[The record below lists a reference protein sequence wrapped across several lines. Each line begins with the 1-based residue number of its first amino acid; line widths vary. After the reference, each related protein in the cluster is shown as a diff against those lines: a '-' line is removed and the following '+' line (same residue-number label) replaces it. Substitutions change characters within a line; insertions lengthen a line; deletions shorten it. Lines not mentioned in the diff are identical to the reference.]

1 MVSPHNGSLTK
12 FYFMTKNSNKNN
24 QKATTLTVMKRL
36 LLAIMLLGAFSS
48 CEKDDFISDYE
59 EMETRAP
66 KKKKTRTYKLNVD
79 AEENSESATTRLY
92 DADLVWHWAYGDA
105 LTGYQVAYDNIRNRL
120 AYDPATKLFSNAE
133 FTYQSSSPEH
143 FHFIYPAGAEFEK
156 GKLRAIQDGNWRPM
170 SYFTTTDK
178 VLINKIPV
186 LQFEQLTS
194 ALELRIWNMN
204 NTALQ
209 ERVVSAVL
217 TSDSDFVGLWTL
229 DETDMTYTQSL
240 SGKEMV
246 IKGLNSSV
254 VQINMPHLPEGY
266 PAGTEIKLVLTREDG
281 RTMTTTLPAE
291 LTYVKQKRTVYNMI
305 FVPDPIFV
313 CATYNVDGLPS
324 LINSDGP
331 GANGTKTIS
340 TKLAAS
346 GWDFIGFQE
355 DFEYHSNLTSQMS
368 SKYIFGKHRG
378 SVGLEQLYKQA
389 DTDGLEF
396 ATLGDNCTWSNE
408 TFVEFTNK
416 YGDLFDGANT
426 CIKKGFRYYLVTMN
440 DGVEFDVYVTH
451 MNSGSDTGHINARAS
466 QFQQLAKYINEHRSG
481 RPIIIMGDFNARYTR
496 DDYATNFWN
505 KLNTDLYAN
514 LQDAWTELIWGG
526 YYPEYP
532 SNSWVVEDKYD
543 PNNTV
548 GDIKYGEQEG
558 EVVDKILYINDPN
571 STVRIFA
578 KSYKRDM
585 EYSGLADHVPVVVEF
600 GYEKIS
606 E

>member
-1 MVSPHNGSLTK
+1 
-12 FYFMTKNSNKNN
+12 MTDKTNKNN
-24 QKATTLTVMKRL
+24 LQTTALMAMKKL

-48 CEKDDFISDYE
+48 CEKTDFISDADDIK
-59 EMETRAP
+59 METRAP

-79 AEENSESATTRLY
+79 AEEGSTTRLY
-92 DADLVWHWAYGDA
+92 DASLVWHWAYGDA

-120 AYDPATKLFSNAE
+120 AYDPSTKKFSNAE
-133 FTYQSSSPEH
+133 FTYQSSSPER
-143 FHFIYPAGAEFEK
+143 FHFIYPSGAEFEK
-156 GKLRAIQDGNWRPM
+156 GKLRAPQDGNWRPM
-170 SYFTTTDK
+170 SYFTTDEVK
-178 VLINKIPV
+178 INELPV
-186 LQFEQLTS
+186 LYFNQLTS

-204 NTALQ
+204 NNAKQ
-209 ERVVSAVL
+209 ESVVSVQL

-229 DETDMTYTQSL
+229 DESDMTYTQSL

-246 IKGLNSSV
+246 VEGFNSSV

-266 PAGTEIKLVLTREDG
+266 PAGTEIKMVLTREDG
-281 RTMTTTLPAE
+281 RTMTTTLPAD
-291 LTYVKQKRTVYNMI
+291 LTYVKQMRTVYNLI
-305 FVPDPIFV
+305 FVPDPIFT

-331 GANGTKTIS
+331 GSSKTKTIS

-355 DFEYHSNLTSQMS
+355 DFEYHSNLTSQMGN
-368 SKYIFGKHRG
+368 YIFGKHRG
-378 SVGLEQLYKQA
+378 TVGLANIAVPA

-416 YGDLFDGANT
+416 YGGLFDGANT

-440 DGVEFDVYVTH
+440 DGVQFDVYITH
-451 MNSGSDTGHINARAS
+451 MNSGSDSGHIDARAS
-466 QFQQLAKYINEHRSG
+466 QFQQLARYINANRHD

-496 DDYATNFWN
+496 DDYAKNFWN
-505 KLNTDLYAN
+505 VLDADLKAN

-526 YYPEYP
+526 YYPEYGTP
-532 SNSWVVEDKYD
+532 SWVVSDKYD

-548 GDIKYGEQEG
+548 GDIEFGEQEG

-571 STVRIFA
+571 SDVRIFA

-585 EYSGLADHVPVVVEF
+585 EYRGLADHVPVVVEF

>member
-66 KKKKTRTYKLNVD
+66 KKKKTRTYNLNVV

-120 AYDPATKLFSNAE
+120 AYDPATKLFSNTE
-133 FTYQSSSPEH
+133 FTYQSSSPEY

-229 DETDMTYTQSL
+229 DEADMTYTQSL

-585 EYSGLADHVPVVVEF
+585 EYSGLADHVPVVV
-600 GYEKIS
+600 IRL
-606 E
+606 

>member
-66 KKKKTRTYKLNVD
+66 KKKKTRTYNLKVD
-79 AEENSESATTRLY
+79 AEENSDSSTTRLY

-178 VLINKIPV
+178 VQINEIPV

-254 VQINMPHLPEGY
+254 V
-266 PAGTEIKLVLTREDG
+266 
-281 RTMTTTLPAE
+281 
-291 LTYVKQKRTVYNMI
+291 
-305 FVPDPIFV
+305 
-313 CATYNVDGLPS
+313 
-324 LINSDGP
+324 
-331 GANGTKTIS
+331 
-340 TKLAAS
+340 
-346 GWDFIGFQE
+346 
-355 DFEYHSNLTSQMS
+355 
-368 SKYIFGKHRG
+368 
-378 SVGLEQLYKQA
+378 
-389 DTDGLEF
+389 
-396 ATLGDNCTWSNE
+396 
-408 TFVEFTNK
+408 
-416 YGDLFDGANT
+416 
-426 CIKKGFRYYLVTMN
+426 
-440 DGVEFDVYVTH
+440 
-451 MNSGSDTGHINARAS
+451 
-466 QFQQLAKYINEHRSG
+466 
-481 RPIIIMGDFNARYTR
+481 
-496 DDYATNFWN
+496 
-505 KLNTDLYAN
+505 
-514 LQDAWTELIWGG
+514 
-526 YYPEYP
+526 
-532 SNSWVVEDKYD
+532 
-543 PNNTV
+543 
-548 GDIKYGEQEG
+548 
-558 EVVDKILYINDPN
+558 
-571 STVRIFA
+571 
-578 KSYKRDM
+578 
-585 EYSGLADHVPVVVEF
+585 
-600 GYEKIS
+600 
-606 E
+606 

>member
-178 VLINKIPV
+178 VQINEIPV

-451 MNSGSDTGHINARAS
+451 MNSGSGDGHINARAS
-466 QFQQLAKYINEHRSG
+466 QFQQLANYINEHRSG

-496 DDYATNFWN
+496 DNYAENFWN

>member
-66 KKKKTRTYKLNVD
+66 KKKKTRTYNLKVD
-79 AEENSESATTRLY
+79 AEENSDSSTTRLY

-120 AYDPATKLFSNAE
+120 AYDPATKLFSDAE

-178 VLINKIPV
+178 VQINEIPV

-229 DETDMTYTQSL
+229 EETDMTYTQSL